1 ARTHSQELQ
10 NSASMAVPP
19 VPITLWPAPITVGC
33 ARAPRSADNDVASLA
48 TCSWVPDGA
57 SGINQG
63 MGSSNQCDVKS
74 TIRTMEPAPSPG
86 LLFARLAIWGSKC
99 GPDFGGGSM
108 LTNYPSAHVPSHGA
122 FDRSL
127 PNSLRPPLP
136 FSLDQRAHVG
146 RSLRERGD

>member
-1 ARTHSQELQ
+1 MAAKPIHDLSTTGAGGLITADSARTHSQELQ

-19 VPITLWPAPITVGC
+19 VPITLWPVPITVGC

-74 TIRTMEPAPSPG
+74 TIRTMEPAPRPDY
-86 LLFARLAIWGSKC
+86 FA
-99 GPDFGGGSM
+99 
-108 LTNYPSAHVPSHGA
+108 
-122 FDRSL
+122 
-127 PNSLRPPLP
+127 
-136 FSLDQRAHVG
+136 
-146 RSLRERGD
+146 